1 MFPKNRS
8 LPFYFHVLKKYSKI
22 WALDEQNPLIG
33 PDGGES
39 VEDVATR
46 MYKVIQRIEME
57 CQG

>member
-1 MFPKNRS
+1 M
-8 LPFYFHVLKKYSKI
+8 I

-39 VEDVATR
+39 VADVAIR
-46 MYKVIQRIEME
+46 LHRVIQQIEME